1 MNDFD
6 FEKNFWNNCTNTFN
20 EEVKQYSYATHMGLT
35 VSKYNIII
43 EPKRILDIGGGPCS
57 MLLKVP
63 NLIEGKVIDPIVYPT
78 WTRARYEI
86 KNIRVEYSGGENFSE
101 RGWDEVWMYNCLQ
114 HTEDPKKIID
124 NCLKSARIFRIFEW
138 IDIPPH
144 EGHPQM
150 LTKKLLD
157 DLIGVDGNTKYF
169 NGENECFGNAYF
181 SSVLTD
187 ERN

>member
-1 MNDFD
+1 MNDYS
-6 FEKNFWNNCTNTFN
+6 FEKKFWGDCANTFN
-20 EEVKQYSYATHMGLT
+20 EEIKQYTYAYHMGLK
-35 VSKYNIII
+35 VSCYRIIT
-43 EPKRILDIGGGPCS
+43 ERPKRILDIGGGPCS

-63 NLIEGKVIDPIVYPT
+63 DLIEGKIIDPIVYPT

-86 KNIRVEYSGGENFSE
+86 KNIQVEYNCGENFNE

-114 HTEDPKKIID
+114 HTQDPRKIID
-124 NCLKSARIFRIFEW
+124 NCLKSAKVFRIFEW

-150 LTKKLLD
+150 LTKQNLD
-157 DLIGVDGNTKYF
+157 SMIGIEGSTKYF

-181 SSVLTD
+181 AIVG
-187 ERN
+187 